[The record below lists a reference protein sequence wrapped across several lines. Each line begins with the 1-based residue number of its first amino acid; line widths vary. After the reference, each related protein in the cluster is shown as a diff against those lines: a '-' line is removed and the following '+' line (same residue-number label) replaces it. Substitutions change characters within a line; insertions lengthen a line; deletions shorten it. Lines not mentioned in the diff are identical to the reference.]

1 MHSYK
6 ITTLFPPDWQ
16 TMYKAIFG
24 ESAVCV
30 ASTVNEFHAVYSF
43 DSPQTPAD
51 LGPLVKVE
59 TLNNPS

>member
-1 MHSYK
+1 MYTYK
-6 ITTLFPPDWQ
+6 ITTIFSPDWQ
-16 TMYKAIFG
+16 TMFKAVFG

-43 DSPQTPAD
+43 DSAQTPTD

-59 TLNNPS
+59 LISE